1 MIRSGFLIALVSVT
15 AWLLATAGT
24 AFADSC
30 AQSLSD
36 SQGYTFDTAAPPLV
50 PTRDHTFATL
60 HDGGNAISSNAWDDW
75 GALFVGGT
83 DLAHLYFSSDDT
95 ACSLELDGR
104 QLVFPPLA
112 IGGLEVQRKLF
123 VSATGL
129 PGARLLELVT
139 NAGASP
145 AITSVQVGD
154 NQSSDQAG
162 DLGSDAATAVR
173 STSSGNATL
182 GADDVWGVTSDHAG
196 GATNVTP
203 ALAHVVDGPGGSTRA
218 SSITLSGSDF
228 VPQDN
233 LVYRWS
239 SVLIPPHSSAAFL
252 SYEIQQVAPDRSAA
266 AEDAAA
272 RGIALAYQG
281 LPLTQVYAGMS
292 DAEIAAVRNWPRPS
306 PVVAI
311 IARNGSDIKDVTL
324 ASGGAVSTAAGVCQ
338 GASYA
343 WSFDDGGFAI
353 GPTVTHR
360 FSAGKH
366 TASLTVTNSCGVS
379 ASNEKTI
386 SIANAPPVVK
396 VLLPKSI
403 TLRQLITGRLVFAA
417 TSNENA
423 SVAISGSIPKS
434 VARKS
439 TRVKISPKITSA
451 RLRLA
456 AGRPGT
462 VRLRPSSRAKRALK
476 ILRKR
481 GFRLTVTASA
491 RDDAGKVRKVSR
503 AVRIR

>member
-1 MIRSGFLIALVSVT
+1 
-15 AWLLATAGT
+15 LLAMGGT
-24 AFADSC
+24 ASASSC
-30 AQSLSD
+30 AQSLLD
-36 SQGYTFDTAAPPLV
+36 SQGYTYDTVAPPLA

-83 DLAHLYFSSDDT
+83 DLAHLYFSSDNTDC
-95 ACSLELDGR
+95 AVGSGGQ
-104 QLVFPPLA
+104 QLVFPTIP
-112 IGGLEVQRKLF
+112 IGGLQVQRKLF
-123 VSATGL
+123 VSSTGL

-139 NAGASP
+139 NPGPASV
-145 AITSVQVGD
+145 ITSVQVGD
-154 NQSSDQAG
+154 NQSANQAG

-173 STSSGNATL
+173 STSNGNATL
-182 GADDVWGVTSDHAG
+182 GAEDLWGVTSDHAG

-203 ALAHVVDGPGGSTRA
+203 ALAHVFDGPGGASHV
-218 SSITLSGSDF
+218 SSITLSGSDA

-239 SVLIPPHSSAAFL
+239 SVLIPPHSTAAFL
-252 SYEIQQVAPDRSAA
+252 SYEIQQTAPDRSAA
-266 AEDAAA
+266 TEDAAA
-272 RGIALAYQG
+272 RGVALAYHG

-292 DAEIAAVRNWPRPS
+292 DTEIAAVRNWPKPS
-306 PVVAI
+306 PVAAI

-324 ASGGAVSTAAGVCQ
+324 AAGGAPSTAAGVCQ

-343 WSFDDGGFAI
+343 WNFDDGGFAV
-353 GPTVTHR
+353 GQTVTHR
-360 FSAGKH
+360 FAAGKH
-366 TASLTVTNSCGVS
+366 TATLTVTNSCGVS
-379 ASNEKTI
+379 AFNQKTI
-386 SIANAPPVVK
+386 SIANAPPVVR

-403 TLRQLITGRLVFAA
+403 TLRQLITSRLVFAA

-423 SVAISGSIPKS
+423 SASISGSIPKS

-456 AGRPGT
+456 AGTPGT

-476 ILRKR
+476 ILRKK
-481 GFRLTVTASA
+481 GFKLTVIASV
-491 RDDAGKVRKVSR
+491 RDDAGKVTKVRR